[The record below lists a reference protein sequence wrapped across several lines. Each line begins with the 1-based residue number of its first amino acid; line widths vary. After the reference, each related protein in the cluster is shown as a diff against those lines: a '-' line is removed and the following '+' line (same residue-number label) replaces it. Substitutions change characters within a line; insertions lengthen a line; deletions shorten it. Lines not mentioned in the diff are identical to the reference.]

1 MDGYDELEDPFDLH
15 FKDDLSP
22 ELLSAVSDKKF
33 EVNKQSW
40 PTVRQIVSKTLKIC
54 ESSNKICKTV
64 DEKSPDFVKLPGPL
78 QKNVKSKDLN
88 SYHIKSQIV
97 GNVESCN
104 LTYAGESKLTPLQL
118 EIFSIIHEYRD
129 LYFTERSFDNAE
141 QIRFVYCLHAINHA
155 LKTRL
160 KITHH
165 NARIS
170 DKSEISDEFR
180 DQGLVRPKVLIVVPF
195 KDSALR

>member
-1 MDGYDELEDPFDLH
+1 MDGNDELDPFSLH
-15 FKDDLSP
+15 FTNDLSP
-22 ELLSAVSDKKF
+22 ELLSAVSDKKY
-33 EVNKQSW
+33 ELNKLSW
-40 PTVRQIVSKTLKIC
+40 PTFGQIVTKTLKPN
-54 ESSNKICKTV
+54 ESSCTSTLAIDKN
-64 DEKSPDFVKLPGPL
+64 SSNFSKLPGPL
-78 QKNVKSKDLN
+78 RNIRSRDPKSH
-88 SYHIKSQIV
+88 HIKSQICT
-97 GNVESCN
+97 NVETSN
-104 LTYAGESKLTPLQL
+104 LTHVGESKLTPLQT
-118 EIFSIIHEYRD
+118 EILSIVHEYRD

-160 KITHH
+160 KIIHH

-170 DKSEISDEFR
+170 DKSEVSDEFR

>member
-40 PTVRQIVSKTLKIC
+40 PTLRQIVSKTLKIC

-78 QKNVKSKDLN
+78 QNVKSKDLN

-97 GNVESCN
+97 ANVESCN